1 MREDLVGRTYTET
14 ELQNARTKGQVVGWV
29 QGGLGMLAGLM
40 VLRIVGWIPA
50 LIVVGIIGF
59 LVVKALGSRK

>member
-1 MREDLVGRTYTET
+1 MRDDLVGKTYTET

-50 LIVVGIIGF
+50 LIVVGVIGF